1 MKKEGAI
8 RKTAG
13 IRKAASVLILAAFL
27 ITAAIFLI
35 HKNVPCKVAMLHMN
49 PEYHQKEAN
58 ITEICE
64 LAAEAFENGAD
75 IVLTPEMA
83 TDDYYLSEQDVV
95 TYAGIRN
102 IEAELAPIAELADQ
116 YNGYI
121 CVGFPE
127 IAEDGTLYNSAVM
140 FDKEGNI
147 VLHERKR
154 SIPDW
159 NSVGELT
166 PAVADT
172 EYGKIGIIIC
182 ADAYFPENAAA
193 LGDLGADM
201 ILSPV
206 TWYPI
211 DYEGH
216 SADDDVNCWTAR
228 AKENSVWFLTCN
240 RWGTEMSNGEI
251 QDMNMGKSA
260 VVSPKGEIVYQYAAE
275 DCREN
280 TVLYYELKDGA

>member
-1 MKKEGAI
+1 MKPVNLK
-8 RKTAG
+8 
-13 IRKAASVLILAAFL
+13 KAAFVLIIAVFL
-27 ITAAIFLI
+27 IITAIFI
-35 HKNVPCKVAMLHMN
+35 VHENASCKVAMLHMN
-49 PEYHQKEAN
+49 PEYHQKEEN
-58 ITEICE
+58 IAEICE

-102 IEAELAPIAELADQ
+102 IEAELAPIAKLADQ
-116 YNGYI
+116 YDGYI

-127 IAEDGTLYNSAVM
+127 IAEDGSLYNSAVM
-140 FDKEGNI
+140 FDKDGNI
-147 VLHERKR
+147 ALHERKR
-154 SIPDW
+154 SLPDW
-159 NSVGELT
+159 NSLGALE

-193 LGDLGADM
+193 LGNLGADI

-206 TWYPI
+206 TWYPFTS
-211 DYEGH
+211 DEH
-216 SADDDVNCWTAR
+216 NDDDSVNSWTAR
-228 AKENSVWFLTCN
+228 AKENSVWFFACN
-240 RWGTEMSNGEI
+240 RWGTEMYSGEI
-251 QDMNMGKSA
+251 QDMNMGKSV
-260 VVSPKGEIVYQYAAE
+260 VVSPKGEIVYQYTAG

-280 TVLYYELKDGA
+280 VILYQVLKD

>member
-1 MKKEGAI
+1 MKPVNLK
-8 RKTAG
+8 
-13 IRKAASVLILAAFL
+13 KAAFVLIIAVFL
-27 ITAAIFLI
+27 IIAAIFI
-35 HKNVPCKVAMLHMN
+35 VHEHAPCKVAMLHMN
-49 PEYHQKEAN
+49 PEYHQKEEN
-58 ITEICE
+58 IAEICE

-83 TDDYYLSEQDVV
+83 TDDYFLSEQDVV

-102 IEAELAPIAELADQ
+102 IEAELAPIAKLADQ
-116 YNGYI
+116 YDGYI

-127 IAEDGTLYNSAVM
+127 IAEDGSLYNSAVM
-140 FDKEGNI
+140 FDKDGNI
-147 VLHERKR
+147 ALHERKR
-154 SIPDW
+154 SLPDW
-159 NSVGELT
+159 NSLGALE

-193 LGDLGADM
+193 LRDLGADI

-251 QDMNMGKSA
+251 QDMNMGKSV
-260 VVSPKGEIVYQYAAE
+260 VVSPKGEIVYQYTAG

-280 TVLYYELKDGA
+280 VILYQVLKD

>member
-58 ITEICE
+58 IAEICE

-147 VLHERKR
+147 ALHERKR
-154 SIPDW
+154 SLPGW
-159 NSVGELT
+159 NSLGVLE

-193 LGDLGADM
+193 LRDLGADM

-251 QDMNMGKSA
+251 QDMNMGKSV

-275 DCREN
+275 DCWEN
-280 TVLYYELKDGA
+280 VVLYYELKDGA